1 MEAPVHASL
10 GRSQADYPGKAYAA
24 YVVATL
30 FLAWLM
36 SYADRQIIGL
46 LVPSLKQSL
55 HLSDTQVSLLQGMA
69 FALVYAFAGLPLGRL
84 ADRTVRRNLIAGG
97 LAVWSL
103 ATIACGLATSFWH
116 LFAARMCV
124 GLGEACLAPAVAS
137 MVADYFRPH
146 HRARALGFIQ
156 IGAPIGSSLALSLGG
171 VLLTSLTAGAL
182 ATALPAGWAA
192 WQVVFIAAGA
202 PGLVV
207 AALVLLLREPPR
219 RQPVVS
225 LPHQAVGGPTLTGL
239 LKAQPKTF
247 AVIFSLYAALFII
260 GYGLT
265 SWAPTLLMRVYG
277 LSPRAAGGSY
287 ALVMLTCSVTGYLLS
302 GFISDALRRK
312 RPLDGRML
320 IPVFTLPIELV
331 TMATFGLT
339 DHVWVTIAMLA
350 VSGVTLG
357 ISSTTAIAV
366 LQDVAP
372 GRLRGQVIA
381 VYLLVANFVGLGLA
395 PTLVGLVTDRVFRDE
410 MMLQKAMGSVAFAAA
425 AVAFLLAL
433 QAPRLYRRARETQ
446 VKLDAAVG

>member
-1 MEAPVHASL
+1 
-10 GRSQADYPGKAYAA
+10 
-24 YVVATL
+24 
-30 FLAWLM
+30 
-36 SYADRQIIGL
+36 
-46 LVPSLKQSL
+46 
-55 HLSDTQVSLLQGMA
+55 
-69 FALVYAFAGLPLGRL
+69 
-84 ADRTVRRNLIAGG
+84 
-97 LAVWSL
+97 
-103 ATIACGLATSFWH
+103 
-116 LFAARMCV
+116 V

-146 HRARALGFIQ
+146 HRARALGFIL

-219 RQPVVS
+219 REPVVS